1 METKETITQEELNQR
16 IRKLA
21 DLFLKLHQIKPF
33 NGNKER
39 YKWDAIYKS
48 DLTKPLELIK
58 NKANL
63 FYKYSYDTLVELTES
78 CPNELSELIN
88 KLLDESVPLES
99 RLVRYKQDMNA
110 LKIEGKTSP
119 SDERTAAVF
128 LTCLNPQKYTFYMRD
143 TLYLPLCKWLG
154 IDSEKDRAMAYLHY
168 LSLLQPLAELIRDD
182 KQLSSIFSE
191 LSKGYEI
198 SDLLNAQTL
207 LWCVHTELIKIA
219 ENKEELI
226 KFRHLL
232 EYFVAHL
239 NFVQNGKTDSVG
251 YDEYIKPLVDKNI
264 FKYGGQGQ
272 NGMNIQKQVSKWDTY
287 KNGRMCIN
295 IDSRNYASRGTYIN
309 WHYTGINIMADWD
322 NNAIVRL
329 MLTNFSDDEGYSKWS
344 KPDCKYTIEELG
356 LYEEGDDITL
366 NLIDLFNEFNKRKI
380 ELDMERQNNADKEKY
395 QQYINLL
402 KANKNLILTG
412 APGTGKTYMAKQIA
426 AQIMFEKNYES
437 LTSAE
442 QSQIGFVQFH
452 PSYDYTDFVEGIRP
466 TKESNGFEYKRGVF
480 MEFCAKRLEMYD
492 TTNFDKAFD
501 NMILDMEIDKV
512 VKLKTSFGS
521 EFGISLNSHGNLRLH
536 TGNELKAQGVLTREN
551 IKKQFSGT
559 QTYKWWKGYFE
570 GVVEYL
576 KSKYNL
582 SQVQNDNKRNFVF
595 IIDEINRGEISKIFG
610 DLFYSIDPG
619 YRGIKGRVR
628 TQYANMQ
635 TEANEFDLALE
646 STEYGHFFIPENVY
660 IIGTMNDI
668 DRSVESMDFAMRRRF
683 AWKEVTAKES
693 QKMFETHNDFK
704 QLDDS
709 VKTEIVNRMDNL
721 NAAIIGEYK
730 YDGKEIKKIGTL
742 NKDYQIGAA
751 YFLKYLSYKDEGMPF
766 DVLWENHLKILLYD
780 YVRADQNPD
789 EELKLL
795 KKAYDDNKPAN
806 NSNKQNNEPN
816 DSDK

>member
-536 TGNELKAQGVLTREN
+536 TGTELKAQGVLTREN

>member
-1 METKETITQEELNQR
+1 
-16 IRKLA
+16 
-21 DLFLKLHQIKPF
+21 
-33 NGNKER
+33 
-39 YKWDAIYKS
+39 
-48 DLTKPLELIK
+48 
-58 NKANL
+58 
-63 FYKYSYDTLVELTES
+63 
-78 CPNELSELIN
+78 
-88 KLLDESVPLES
+88 
-99 RLVRYKQDMNA
+99 
-110 LKIEGKTSP
+110 
-119 SDERTAAVF
+119 
-128 LTCLNPQKYTFYMRD
+128 
-143 TLYLPLCKWLG
+143 
-154 IDSEKDRAMAYLHY
+154 
-168 LSLLQPLAELIRDD
+168 
-182 KQLSSIFSE
+182 
-191 LSKGYEI
+191 
-198 SDLLNAQTL
+198 
-207 LWCVHTELIKIA
+207 
-219 ENKEELI
+219 
-226 KFRHLL
+226 
-232 EYFVAHL
+232 
-239 NFVQNGKTDSVG
+239 
-251 YDEYIKPLVDKNI
+251 
-264 FKYGGQGQ
+264 
-272 NGMNIQKQVSKWDTY
+272 
-287 KNGRMCIN
+287 
-295 IDSRNYASRGTYIN
+295 
-309 WHYTGINIMADWD
+309 MADWD